1 MTKKTGTE
9 QVKRYYDEKGWEEQD
24 GVPLNLRLFGT
35 KEEGPIRI
43 ELHRLHLDRV
53 RSGLSLA
60 GTSLNLLECGCGG
73 APERNLLDLCAR
85 YTGVDFSYR
94 GLEIA
99 RSAFAD
105 VQIPHEFQVADLC
118 ALPFDD
124 GAFDAV
130 YCAHIIYHI
139 VDPSAQETA
148 IAEIVRVV
156 RPGGV
161 VVLVAANPRPLAFPI
176 RLTRRLLAD
185 MPVVGSILNRLRPA
199 PEIPYAPRSIGWM
212 RRRLSKGGPVEVIT
226 CGLPSTK
233 FNQETTEYKGI
244 EKILWKLIRWLDI
257 NYPKLS
263 AYLGNFV
270 ILICKKGLVGTFRT
284 SRDVRLESGMRTT
297 ADVRRPL

>member
-1 MTKKTGTE
+1 
-9 QVKRYYDEKGWEEQD
+9 
-24 GVPLNLRLFGT
+24 
-35 KEEGPIRI
+35 
-43 ELHRLHLDRV
+43 
-53 RSGLSLA
+53 
-60 GTSLNLLECGCGG
+60 LECGCGG

-94 GLEIA
+94 GLEMA

-105 VQIPHEFQVADLC
+105 VQIPHEFKVADLC
-118 ALPFDD
+118 ALPFDE

-130 YCAHIIYHI
+130 YCAHTIYHI
-139 VDPSAQETA
+139 VDPSAQATA
-148 IAEIVRVV
+148 LAEMVRVV

-199 PEIPYAPRSIGWM
+199 SEIPYAPRSIGWM
-212 RRRLSKGGPVEVIT
+212 RRRLTRGGPVEVIT
-226 CGLPSTK
+226 YDLPSVK
-233 FNQETTEYKGI
+233 FNQEITEFRGI
-244 EKILWKLIRWLDI
+244 GKFLWKLIRWLDI

-270 ILICKKGLVGTFRT
+270 ILICKKRGL
-284 SRDVRLESGMRTT
+284 
-297 ADVRRPL
+297 